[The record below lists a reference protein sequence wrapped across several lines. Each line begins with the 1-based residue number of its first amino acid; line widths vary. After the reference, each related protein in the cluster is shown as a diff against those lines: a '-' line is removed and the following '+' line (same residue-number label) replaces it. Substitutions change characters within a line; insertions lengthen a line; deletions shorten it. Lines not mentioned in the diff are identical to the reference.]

1 MRKLLILA
9 SGWALT
15 VVGAILTPMP
25 IPLPFPVGATIF
37 LVGCAILTTHSK
49 RFRRWVQHL
58 RHRSARV
65 SRSLEYLTRRAP
77 RQVKTM
83 EAITRP
89 SALGRKAR
97 LDARRAAPCA

>member
-1 MRKLLILA
+1 MRKILILA
-9 SGWALT
+9 GGWMLT
-15 VVGAILTPMP
+15 VAGALLTPMP
-25 IPLPFPVGATIF
+25 LPLPFPVGATIF

-58 RHRSARV
+58 RHRNAWV
-65 SRSLEYLTRRAP
+65 SRTLEYLTRRAP

-89 SALGRKAR
+89 NALGRKAR
-97 LDARRAAPCA
+97 LEARRTAHCM

>member
-1 MRKLLILA
+1 MRKFLILA
-9 SGWALT
+9 GGWTLT

-58 RHRSARV
+58 RHRSARI
-65 SRSLEYLTRRAP
+65 SRMLEYLTRRAP

-97 LDARRAAPCA
+97 LDARRIAHCA

>member
-9 SGWALT
+9 GGWTLT

-58 RHRSARV
+58 RHRSGRISHV
-65 SRSLEYLTRRAP
+65 LEYLTRRAP
-77 RQVKTM
+77 RQVKLM

-89 SALGRKAR
+89 GALGRKAR
-97 LDARRAAPCA
+97 LDARRAAHCA